1 MMYMFDVE
9 TLGVESTTVIL
20 SAAAIKFDPNN
31 LSKTYDDYLADAFFV
46 KFDVQDQ
53 VKNYKRTI
61 DKSTMEWWANQH
73 DYVRKISFIPSKN
86 DDVSAIDGLNLL
98 YDYLGP
104 QDGSNTFWARGSLDQ
119 MSIDSLCKAVGKE
132 LIAPYN
138 CWRDVRTA
146 LDCLCETTKNGYCQ
160 MKIPF
165 DKNSNVIKH
174 HPVHDCAYDIMMLLH
189 GK

>member
-1 MMYMFDVE
+1 MYMFDIE

-20 SAAAIKFDPNN
+20 SAAAIKFDPNK
-31 LSKTYDDYLADAFFV
+31 LDLTYDDYLAEAFFV

-61 DKSTMEWWANQH
+61 DKSTMEWWATQH

-86 DDVSAIDGLNLL
+86 DDVSVIDGLNLL
-98 YDYLGP
+98 YEYVGE
-104 QDGSNTFWARGSLDQ
+104 QDGSNTFWSRGSLDQ
-119 MSIDSLCKAVGKE
+119 MAIDSLCKAADKP

-146 LDCLCETTKNGYCQ
+146 LDCLCSTTKNGYCQ
-160 MKIPF
+160 LKIDF
-165 DKNSNVIKH
+165 DKSSTVIKH